1 MKKLTEQVLAY
12 IRFLQLLS
20 LAKLEKKKKKII
32 VKRMV
37 SVKKI
42 SKFAPNS
49 SEIAKLTNLYI

>member
-1 MKKLTEQVLAY
+1 MILAY

-37 SVKKI
+37 SVKKNI
-42 SKFAPNS
+42 
-49 SEIAKLTNLYI
+49 